1 MSKLTP
7 PSKNNLTRRLKFFL
21 ENRDYPNAKWEI
33 FNISNLIIARDYEQ
47 RNISRGIFLIR
58 LKLLDI
64 TQGLRE
70 PTAEEKMAVY
80 GSLKL

>member
-21 ENRDYPNAKWEI
+21 ANRDYPKANWEI
-33 FNISNLIIARDYEQ
+33 FNISNLLIVRSYE
-47 RNISRGIFLIR
+47 SRQIDRATFLKQLRI
-58 LKLLDI
+58 LDI

-70 PTAEEKMAVY
+70 PTPEEKFLVY
-80 GSLKL
+80 GGLRL

>member
-21 ENRDYPNAKWEI
+21 DNRDYPKAKWEI
-33 FNISNLIIARDYEQ
+33 FSLSNLIIARDYE
-47 RNISRGIFLIR
+47 SRVIDRATFLKR
-58 LKLLDI
+58 LRILDI

-70 PTAEEKMAVY
+70 PTPEEKFLVY
-80 GSLKL
+80 GGLKL